1 MQDGDVDRV
10 LSALERY
17 AETGQGDVRPLR
29 GMNNVRRL
37 RHGDYR
43 VFFVVNRVEH
53 RIEVTSVRHRRE
65 AYR

>member
-1 MQDGDVDRV
+1 MSQTDADRV

-17 AETGQGDVRPLR
+17 AETGQGDVKPLR

-53 RIEVTSVRHRRE
+53 RIEVASVRHRRE